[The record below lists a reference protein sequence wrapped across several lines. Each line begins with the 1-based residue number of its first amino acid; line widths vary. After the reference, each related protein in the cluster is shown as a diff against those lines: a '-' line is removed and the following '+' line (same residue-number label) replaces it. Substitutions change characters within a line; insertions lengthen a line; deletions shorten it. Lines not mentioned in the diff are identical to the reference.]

1 MLAVTPCE
9 LDACR
14 DVLRGDQED
23 SMPLIVHVCGIERRP
38 EDAPQVGH
46 VTALVVHKPGEVTML
61 TAVEPPEAAAMQMP

>member
-1 MLAVTPCE
+1 
-9 LDACR
+9 
-14 DVLRGDQED
+14 
-23 SMPLIVHVCGIERRP
+23 MPLIVHVCGIERRP